1 MCENRFFFLFYSSF
15 VLFVGTILK
24 TNTDKRKSTSE
35 HSHTQKKR
43 RAKIYTY
50 WTSFWKNLN
59 IWLLLPQK
67 EMVRKY
73 GNVVHVF
80 FKWLLECGTT
90 RQRVTQKKRRKMKN
104 FCIFFHTLDKFLA
117 FSVYEKSV
125 IFSSLSQNSKMA
137 LKKYINCNFHLGL
150 VIFNKV
156 NNFCGYWA

>member
-1 MCENRFFFLFYSSF
+1 MCENGFFFLFYSSF

-35 HSHTQKKR
+35 HTHTQKKR

-90 RQRVTQKKRRKMKN
+90 RQRVTQKKEEKWKTFESFFTLWTN
-104 FCIFFHTLDKFLA
+104 FWRFQCLRNPL
-117 FSVYEKSV
+117 
-125 IFSSLSQNSKMA
+125 SSLRSHKI
-137 LKKYINCNFHLGL
+137 LKWLWRNI
-150 VIFNKV
+150 
-156 NNFCGYWA
+156 